1 MKQLKIT
8 SFLAPKNTDVGVQT
22 VQPNFPD
29 IIKKYPFFLT
39 TPNPAFTPTWG
50 VVQNAVTGKYL
61 LSTVDPLPDIFWV
74 RISKNS
80 LTQVTEAIKNMDCV
94 EVFGGQI
101 HPFMDSV
108 DAEEMQPVWKGQEDN
123 ESMREI
129 ETVVEN
135 SLGGSSVI
143 DQNSSINEWSPLATS
158 TPRESPVSMYY
169 ANSSPALI
177 REPYLADYLQE
188 DESFF

>member
-1 MKQLKIT
+1 
-8 SFLAPKNTDVGVQT
+8 
-22 VQPNFPD
+22 
-29 IIKKYPFFLT
+29 
-39 TPNPAFTPTWG
+39 
-50 VVQNAVTGKYL
+50 
-61 LSTVDPLPDIFWV
+61 
-74 RISKNS
+74 
-80 LTQVTEAIKNMDCV
+80 MDCV

-108 DAEEMQPVWKGQEDN
+108 DDEEMQPFWKGQEDN

-129 ETVVEN
+129 ETVVE
-135 SLGGSSVI
+135 
-143 DQNSSINEWSPLATS
+143 NSSINEWSPLATS